1 MWITQSVVTEEV
13 GSEKRVHH
21 RVFEHPK
28 PTHANQNT
36 SRSRGMVFPTPY
48 SGCVFVCC
56 MAGFC
61 CVVQTGLELTV
72 ILWLQPLKYQ
82 DYRHK
87 LSYLLE
93 LGATVSTSYGRLVLA
108 EPLLSSELPS
118 LSRSMLSKVAM
129 TYERLTAA
137 HSCY

>member
-1 MWITQSVVTEEV
+1 MCSPSDGLNILSLLMQVKVA
-13 GSEKRVHH
+13 H
-21 RVFEHPK
+21 
-28 PTHANQNT
+28 T
-36 SRSRGMVFPTPY
+36 SRSLGIVFPTPY
-48 SGCVFVCC
+48 LGCLFVCC

-93 LGATVSTSYGRLVLA
+93 LGATVSTSYGRLVLT

-129 TYERLTAA
+129 TYEQLTAA
-137 HSCY
+137 RSCYQVLHCTINN